1 MIVTAMG
8 EKSGSAPIH
17 SGMRPPDGRGGGQH
31 DGPESCL
38 GGLDDRLGGSKPV
51 FVDFELDTVDV
62 YDRVVRFRGGFEL
75 APQLAVVPQRPARPL
90 LFETGPPAPTPSMG
104 SIGRGIDGFPT
115 GARGGQLGRHVMST
129 LHNVIQT

>member
-90 LFETGPPAPTPSMG
+90 LFETGGEARCDATVVVSAPSFVQ
-104 SIGRGIDGFPT
+104 R
-115 GARGGQLGRHVMST
+115 ARVLGRARMSE
-129 LHNVIQT
+129 VVE